1 MGEAGRTLV
10 LASGNAG
17 KLRELASMLAPL
29 GFVLRAQSD
38 WAVPE
43 ADEDG
48 ITFIENALKKARHAS
63 AHTGLPAVADDSGLV
78 VPALGGAP
86 GVRSA
91 RFAGPGASDADN
103 NRKLLAEMSG
113 FDGAQRAACFHC
125 TMVLL
130 RSPDDPMPAMA
141 TASWWGA
148 IAQSPAGSGGFGYDP
163 LFWLA
168 ERRCSA
174 AELSPAIKNR
184 LSHRG
189 QAARALV
196 EQLHRGQPSDD

>member
-1 MGEAGRTLV
+1 MADTKQTLV
-10 LASGNAG
+10 LASGNPG

-29 GFVLRAQSD
+29 GLDLRAQSD

-43 ADEDG
+43 AEEDG

-91 RFAGPGASDADN
+91 RFAGPGASDAEN
-103 NRKLLAEMSG
+103 NQKLLAEMSG
-113 FDGAQRAACFHC
+113 LTGARRAACFHC
-125 TMVLL
+125 TMVLVNHA
-130 RSPDDPMPAMA
+130 DDPMPV
-141 TASWWGA
+141 TASATWWGS
-148 IAQSPAGSGGFGYDP
+148 IALSPSGSGGFGYDP
-163 LFWLA
+163 LFWIS
-168 ERRCSA
+168 EHQCSA
-174 AELSPAIKNR
+174 AGLPPEIKNQV
-184 LSHRG
+184 SHRG

-196 EQLHRGQPSDD
+196 QQLRRDRANDG